1 MQAEKQAMVAA
12 LSARKAQ
19 LASDLARLTS
29 TQTSDP
35 GIVSEQAQLSRNYE
49 VLKDQYDKLLADR
62 DDVRLRGDV
71 QSETD
76 AIKFRVIDPPSN
88 PRVPAAPNRPLLLL
102 AVLVVGVGGGVG
114 AAFAKGQLRTTYSTA
129 TRLERATGLP
139 VIGAISEIVPAPQK
153 EIRRRS
159 EERRVGK
166 EGVRTCRSRWSP
178 DH

>member
-62 DDVRLRGDV
+62 DDARLRGDV

-114 AAFAKGQLRTTYSTA
+114 AAFAQGQLRTTYSTA
-129 TRLERATGLP
+129 TRLERATDR
-139 VIGAISEIVPAPQK
+139 K
-153 EIRRRS
+153 RS
-159 EERRVGK
+159 TRLN
-166 EGVRTCRSRWSP
+166 SS
-178 DH
+178 H

>member
-1 MQAEKQAMVAA
+1 M
-12 LSARKAQ
+12 RI
-19 LASDLARLTS
+19 SDWS
-29 TQTSDP
+29 SD
-35 GIVSEQAQLSRNYE
+35 VCSS
-49 VLKDQYDKLLADR
+49 DLLADR

-76 AIKFRVIDPPSN
+76 AIKFRVIDPPSS

-114 AAFAKGQLRTTYSTA
+114 AAFAKSQLRTTYPTA

-139 VIGAISEIVPAPQK
+139 VIGAISEIVTAP
-153 EIRRRS
+153 RS

-166 EGVRTCRSRWSP
+166 GWIRPVRTRASP
-178 DH
+178 TP